1 MKSRK
6 KKKNTIKIAS
16 VYKGCDSAFLTVL
29 IVLITYGIIMCFS
42 ASAPSA
48 QSQMGDAYYFVKRQI
63 FWVCIG
69 LCAMTVTT
77 FIDARIY
84 QKYSKFL
91 ITVSILATALT
102 LLMPAT
108 KGAKRWLGIGSMGI
122 QPSEMIKIT
131 LIIFLADRLSKQ
143 KWSPRAN
150 SLTDF
155 SVNYVKDFGKYILVL
170 GIICL
175 ILLLQPHLSCT
186 ILICMVAGILF
197 IVGGVKWSYLLAT
210 TSAGIAVL
218 AGFAFSKGYTM
229 ERLESYLDPFK
240 YAKDEGYQVVQSFY
254 AIGSGGLFGLG
265 LGQSRQKFLYI
276 PEPQNDFIFSIICEE
291 LGFFGALSVIFL
303 FAVLIY
309 RGIVIALNCKDTY
322 SAMVVVGIIT
332 LITVQV
338 TLNIGVVTGLIP
350 NTGVSLPFF
359 SYGGSALVFMLAS
372 MGIVLNISKNQ

>member
-1 MKSRK
+1 
-6 KKKNTIKIAS
+6 
-16 VYKGCDSAFLTVL
+16 
-29 IVLITYGIIMCFS
+29 
-42 ASAPSA
+42 
-48 QSQMGDAYYFVKRQI
+48 
-63 FWVCIG
+63 
-69 LCAMTVTT
+69 
-77 FIDARIY
+77 
-84 QKYSKFL
+84 
-91 ITVSILATALT
+91 
-102 LLMPAT
+102 
-108 KGAKRWLGIGSMGI
+108 
-122 QPSEMIKIT
+122 
-131 LIIFLADRLSKQ
+131 
-143 KWSPRAN
+143 
-150 SLTDF
+150 
-155 SVNYVKDFGKYILVL
+155 
-170 GIICL
+170 
-175 ILLLQPHLSCT
+175 
-186 ILICMVAGILF
+186 
-197 IVGGVKWSYLLAT
+197 
-210 TSAGIAVL
+210 
-218 AGFAFSKGYTM
+218 M

-291 LGFFGALSVIFL
+291 LGFFGALSVILL